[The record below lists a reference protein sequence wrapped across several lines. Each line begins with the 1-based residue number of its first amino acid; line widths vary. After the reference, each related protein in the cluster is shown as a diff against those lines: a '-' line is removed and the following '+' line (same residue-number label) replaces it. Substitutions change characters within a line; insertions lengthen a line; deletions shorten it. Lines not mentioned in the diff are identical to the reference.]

1 MSENGHTHFKSLTTF
16 AARLLI
22 FRDVATKNSLGGP
35 KWKLV
40 PLQVMTFLSVKKC
53 YFSFLRNKL

>member
-1 MSENGHTHFKSLTTF
+1 MSENGQTHFKSLTIF

-35 KWKLV
+35 K
-40 PLQVMTFLSVKKC
+40 
-53 YFSFLRNKL
+53 